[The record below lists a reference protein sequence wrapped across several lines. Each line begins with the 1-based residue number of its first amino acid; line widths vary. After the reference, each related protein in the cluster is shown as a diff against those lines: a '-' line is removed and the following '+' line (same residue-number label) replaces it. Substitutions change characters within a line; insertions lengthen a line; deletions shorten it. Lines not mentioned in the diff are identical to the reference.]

1 MQGGCVELSLH
12 ILILLVAKDS
22 EFVPIFFLTK
32 NGQVTSLCLT
42 VTSCKMVVIPFT
54 LFTKSR
60 EAYCLKVVGFFYN
73 KVHFASNVVGNFEE

>member
-32 NGQVTSLCLT
+32 NGQVTSL
-42 VTSCKMVVIPFT
+42 S
-54 LFTKSR
+54 
-60 EAYCLKVVGFFYN
+60 YCHKL
-73 KVHFASNVVGNFEE
+73 